1 MSGQPYRYFTDP
13 TKFRTEY
20 MESLGL
26 RANLDTM
33 NYDANL
39 TYKQTGQLP
48 AVSQMKDTRSTTE
61 ILLDYEKLKID
72 LIASIAKIS
81 SSQFGQMVVQ
91 SIIDNPLNVDNKL
104 LIFTA
109 QRIDDILLNIKRNYK
124 YGIKGDENDAEQFV
138 KFTATLYNDKNYL
151 TSNTKEFMNRY
162 GMKSLASNTAPF
174 SQIYQ
179 NLVKS
184 GATIKNYISEFK
196 VALFSNAQF
205 SRGIDRNRITQAI
218 GIMNN
223 TPIAQIRKK
232 IVDQGR
238 DIVDYIATLLPLIPT
253 NPNMITAIE
262 AEVIN
267 FSQQYDRKT
276 YDHVDDLEQNPYD
289 DDEGEDKIGALNR
302 TYSDKALEPTDKQTL
317 KETRRRINTSI
328 YNRNPV
334 LYPNIPRYINRG
346 LAGKPIPIEAFGGLQ
361 GRKLQ
366 PSTERNFAKDY
377 ESKFDILSYYLDF
390 LNRGLPNENL
400 VMSLIVQMLDL
411 YKNYDESV
419 DSLEMEFLDNF
430 NEPLEKIKLQ
440 AGFIPQLQQYQIFK
454 HPVESLPSY
463 QAVLSSVQSFLL
475 LLQNIESA
483 INPSEFW
490 DIPKLEFLLKQIDSI
505 NIKGLLTPAQVNP
518 TQKVEVTNFPQNM
531 PNMGGNP
538 PNVMGNIPAQN
549 VQPII
554 HGNNQQEDVIIL
566 NGILG
571 ALNMIHDQI
580 QQNGGNDYLQEQLE
594 FQAGQLENAMN
605 QYQGAYGEA
614 FVPEDGWGGLNLQE
628 LGIAGEGIKKRRGR
642 PRGSGIARK
651 PISYKES
658 VKAHSVLDKGIM
670 ETPRFL
676 KFGKYLVNNH
686 KLHNEDIFALKRMA
700 GGNIVDIPSIKISK
714 NLGGVIKKML
724 GGAIPTY
731 SDISKLSEPEKAYLH
746 KVSQKS
752 NILDKFDIPA
762 PAKDKEDKDIHI
774 FEVMRGEIM
783 AGNDSKEL
791 ISKFKTHI
799 LKLSRNGTL
808 PKKEVE
814 EILSELM

>member
-33 NYDANL
+33 NYDANK
-39 TYKQTGQLP
+39 TYKETGQLP
-48 AVSQMKDTRSTTE
+48 AVSQMKDTRSTSD

-91 SIIDNPLNVDNKL
+91 QIIESPLNVDNKL

-109 QRIDDILLNIKRNYK
+109 QRIDDILVNIKRNYK

-138 KFTATLYNDKNYL
+138 KFTQTLYNDKNYL

-162 GMKSLASNTAPF
+162 GMKTLASNTAPF

-179 NLVKS
+179 NLVKA
-184 GATIKNYISEFK
+184 GATIKNYISEFNIDF
-196 VALFSNAQF
+196 FSHSQY
-205 SRGIDRNRITQAI
+205 SRGADRNKMVQAQ
-218 GIMNN
+218 GIMKK
-223 TPIAQIRKK
+223 TIIGSIRKK
-232 IVDQGR
+232 IVVQGNE
-238 DIVDYIATLLPLIPT
+238 IIDYIATLLPLIPT
-253 NPNMITAIE
+253 NPQMITAIE
-262 AEVIN
+262 NHIIN
-267 FSQQYDRKT
+267 FTQQQDRSKYDT
-276 YDHVDDLEQNPYD
+276 IEEMTQQAFDDNE
-289 DDEGEDKIGALNR
+289 DENKVGALNR
-302 TYSDKALEPTDKQTL
+302 SYRDTGEDITPKDRRKRINEMRYKKDQLTDRAGNRIANFREEIDPVTGIV
-317 KETRRRINTSI
+317 RRI
-328 YNRNPV
+328 
-334 LYPNIPRYINRG
+334 
-346 LAGKPIPIEAFGGLQ
+346 PIPI
-361 GRKLQ
+361 
-366 PSTERNFAKDY
+366 TNMERGHRIAPNIERRFSNEY
-377 ESKFDILSYYLDF
+377 ESEFDILAYYLDF
-390 LNRGLPNENL
+390 LNKGLPNENL
-400 VMSLIVQMLDL
+400 VMSLIVQMIDI
-411 YKNYDESV
+411 YENYDSSL
-419 DSLEMEFLDNF
+419 DSLELEFLDNF
-430 NEPLEKIKLQ
+430 NPQ
-440 AGFIPQLQQYQIFK
+440 AMGIQLAIQRA
-454 HPVESLPSY
+454 ESLPSY
-463 QAVLSSVQSFLL
+463 QAVLNSVQSFLTL
-475 LLQNIESA
+475 LENIESS
-483 INPSEFW
+483 INPSGFW
-490 DIPKLEFLLKQIDSI
+490 DIPKLELLLRQIRSI
-505 NIKGLLTPAQVNP
+505 NVPDLVTPAQVNP
-518 TQKVEVTNFPQNM
+518 TQNVNVLNFNNQMNQQNIGQM
-531 PNMGGNP
+531 PVQQNIPAQGGNAPVIDNNVPEGQAIGIIGGIVAGLLALYGQYNMGGNNPDILEQINAQQQQLQQGLAEYNQEFDHPYQPEGVNLNQLLNFDNAP
-538 PNVMGNIPAQN
+538 PNGS
-549 VQPII
+549 
-554 HGNNQQEDVIIL
+554 
-566 NGILG
+566 GI
-571 ALNMIHDQI
+571 
-580 QQNGGNDYLQEQLE
+580 
-594 FQAGQLENAMN
+594 
-605 QYQGAYGEA
+605 
-614 FVPEDGWGGLNLQE
+614 
-628 LGIAGEGIKKRRGR
+628 IKKRRGR
-642 PRGSGIARK
+642 PRGCGIAK

-658 VKAHSVLDKGIM
+658 VKAHAVLDKGIM
-670 ETPRFL
+670 ETPRFV

-814 EILSELM
+814 EILSELL